1 MISIKENNFNSFF
14 KVPFEIYGDGFPHVS
29 YLNADLKRFLSLENP
44 LFKSENDFRY
54 FTIEKDGQLAGRILA
69 HIHHAS
75 NQKYGLK
82 RGYFGYFDCINDNY
96 VAHAL
101 LNKAEE
107 FLKSQ
112 GMNEIAGNFNM
123 TAMQQIGV
131 VKKINSNYHYT
142 DQVFSP
148 EYIAELLQQN
158 GYTDFFPMVT
168 HEVNTDMIQP
178 ESLIGEKAK
187 KIMNDPDYS
196 FDELKTENLDEIIE
210 AMRICLNGGFTD
222 NPMFVP
228 LTREEIH
235 FQAKDMML
243 ILDRDI
249 SVIARH
255 KGQPIG
261 AIVCIPNLNPLLKAI
276 KSKIGITT
284 PYHFI
289 KYKMRRDSAILIY
302 YSVLKEYHSLGIN
315 AIMLSKLMSA
325 LKRKGYRRMG
335 GTWIS
340 TENIAS
346 IRQAEKLQAKVMHEL
361 VLYRKGL
368 I

>member
-1 MISIKENNFNSFF
+1 MISIKENNFTSFF
-14 KVPFEIYGDGFPHVS
+14 KAPFQIYGGHFPHVS
-29 YLNADLKRFLSLENP
+29 YLKSDLKRFLSLENP

-54 FTIEKDGQLAGRILA
+54 FTAEKNGKLVGRILA
-69 HIHHAS
+69 HIHHTS
-75 NQKYGLK
+75 NQKYGTK
-82 RGYFGYFDCINDNY
+82 RGYFGYFDCADDVQ
-96 VAHAL
+96 VATAL
-101 LNKAEE
+101 LAKAEN
-107 FLKSQ
+107 FLRSQ
-112 GMNEIAGNFNM
+112 GMNEIAGNFNL
-123 TAMQQIGV
+123 TAMQMIGV
-131 VKKINSNYHYT
+131 VKKINLNYHYT

-148 EYIAELLQQN
+148 EYIATLLEKN
-158 GYTDFFPMVT
+158 GYTEFFPMVT
-168 HEVNTDMIQP
+168 HEVNTDIIQP
-178 ESLIGEKAK
+178 ETLIGEKAK
-187 KIMNDPDYS
+187 KIMNDPEYS
-196 FDELKTENLDEIIE
+196 FDELKKENLEEIIE

-235 FQAKDMML
+235 FQAKDMIL

-261 AIVCIPNLNPLLKAI
+261 AIVCIPNLNPLLMAM
-276 KSKIGITT
+276 KSKLGITA
-284 PYHFI
+284 PYHFL
-289 KYKMRRDSAILIY
+289 KYKMNRDSAILIY

-315 AIMLSKLMSA
+315 AIMLSKLMAA

-340 TENIAS
+340 TKNVAS
-346 IRQAEKLQAKVMHEL
+346 MRQAEKLQAKVMHEL

-368 I
+368 T